1 MKDNDKE
8 LVPLV
13 DDKGNVTGCATRSDV
28 HNGSMLLHPVV
39 HLHLF
44 NREGLLF
51 LQQRPTWKK
60 IQPGKWDTAVGGHV
74 DFGEEIPVALRRE
87 TREEIGITQFNPIH
101 VATYVFESAVE
112 KELVNVFAA
121 KAIHQNPVPSAELDG
136 GRFWKLSE
144 IEEAIGKN
152 TLTPNFENEYLRI
165 LKPRLARILE
175 DI

>member
-1 MKDNDKE
+1 MKENDKE

-13 DDKGNVTGCATRSDV
+13 DEKGNVTGCATRSEV

-44 NREGLLF
+44 NREGQLF
-51 LQQRPTWKK
+51 LQRRPAWKT

-87 TREEIGITQFNPIH
+87 TLEEIGMTQFHAVH
-101 VATYVFESAVE
+101 VVNYVFESAVE

-121 KAIHQNPVPSAELDG
+121 KATLQNPVPSAELDG
-136 GRFWKLSE
+136 GRFWDLSE

-152 TLTPNFENEYLRI
+152 ILTPNFENEYLRI
-165 LKPRLARILE
+165 LKPRLAQILE